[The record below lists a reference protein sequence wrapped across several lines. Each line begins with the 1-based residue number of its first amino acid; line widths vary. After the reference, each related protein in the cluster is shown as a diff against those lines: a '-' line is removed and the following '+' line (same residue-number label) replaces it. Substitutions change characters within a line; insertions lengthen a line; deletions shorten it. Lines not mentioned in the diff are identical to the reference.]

1 MFGTEH
7 KIESQSCA
15 APPAIHI
22 GLDTPYI
29 YGIMCHMSDAEL
41 LLRSRTAIHGGVVEM
56 VVWRVPEPVPPSS
69 HNFKYRLVFLRDGK
83 RVVGYDNEHGKGD
96 HRHLRAREVAYRFVD
111 VDTLMQDFLEDVEAM
126 K

>member
-1 MFGTEH
+1 
-7 KIESQSCA
+7 
-15 APPAIHI
+15 
-22 GLDTPYI
+22 
-29 YGIMCHMSDAEL
+29 MCHMADAEL
-41 LLRSRTAIHGGVVEM
+41 LLRTRNAIHRGVVEM

-83 RVVGYDNEHGKGD
+83 RVVGYDNERGKGD